1 MIGLRLVVRDFI
13 NRHLENDEL
22 LLAQTKMLSGKKI
35 IVLAP
40 DIFPG
45 TVLFDIKIG
54 SDGLVDDMVITDKE
68 MEENE
73 DILKITITKKFVTSR
88 IQKQVSDFLSPDENV
103 SARSSLFGQ
112 GLKIEG
118 DVDDIQIV
126 GDMVEELV
134 DRIARK
140 YNNVKIVKESLANS
154 TNWFF
159 SDFVVRKKDFEQ
171 QGRTLNELM
180 NRLKNLE
187 KEFRSPR

>member
-140 YNNVKIVKESLANS
+140 YNNVKIVKENLANS

-180 NRLKNLE
+180 ERLKNLE
-187 KEFRSPR
+187 KEFKSPR

>member
-1 MIGLRLVVRDFI
+1 MSGLRLVVRDFV
-13 NRHLENDEL
+13 NRHLENDEP

-40 DIFPG
+40 DIFPS

-54 SDGLVDDMVITDKE
+54 SDGLVDDMGITDKE
-68 MEENE
+68 VEENE
-73 DILKITITKKFVTSR
+73 DILRITITKKFVASR
-88 IQKQVSDFLSPDENV
+88 IQKLASDFLSSDENV

-126 GDMVEELV
+126 GDIVEGLV
-134 DRIARK
+134 DRIART
-140 YNNVKIVKESLANS
+140 YNDVKNVKENLANGI
-154 TNWFF
+154 NGFF

-180 NRLKNLE
+180 DRLKNLE
-187 KEFRSPR
+187 KELKSPR